1 MKCKN
6 TILENTFTI
15 NCKGKL
21 LNFVQPIVM
30 GILNVTDDSFYDGG
44 NYKNDTI
51 ILKQVRKMLNE
62 GADIIDIGAFSS
74 RPGAKIISFENE
86 ETKLRKILKL
96 VRGEFPEITISVDT
110 YRSDIAKIVIEEF
123 GVDIIND
130 ISAGSFDTK
139 MFKTIAKLNVPY
151 IIMHM
156 QGNPENM
163 QDDPKYD
170 NVVQDLIKYFAVK
183 VHELRN
189 LGVIDIIIDPGFG
202 FGKNIEHNYQII
214 KYLNN
219 FKVLNLPLLIGVS
232 RKSFIYKLLEIDP
245 DNALNGTTALHA
257 LALYKGVNVLRVHDV
272 KEAKEA
278 IKIVEMIKS
287 VQ

>member
-1 MKCKN
+1 MKRKN
-6 TILENTFTI
+6 TILENNFTI

-21 LNFVQPIVM
+21 LNFNHPVVM

-44 NYKNDTI
+44 IYKNDGI
-51 ILKQVRKMLNE
+51 ILSHVQKMIND
-62 GADIIDIGAFSS
+62 GADIIDIGAYSS
-74 RPGAKIISFENE
+74 RPGAKVISVNDE
-86 ETKLRKILKL
+86 ETRLRKILKL
-96 VRGEFPEITISVDT
+96 IRSEFPDIIISVDT
-110 YRSDIAKIVIEEF
+110 YRSGIAKIVIEEF

-130 ISAGSFDTK
+130 ISAGSFDKK

-156 QGNPENM
+156 QGSPENM

-170 NVVQDLIKYFAVK
+170 NVVQEIIKFFAAK

-189 LGVIDIIIDPGFG
+189 FGVNDIIIDPGFG
-202 FGKNIEHNYQII
+202 FGKSIEHNYQLI

-219 FKVLNLPLLIGVS
+219 FKLLNLPLLIGVS

-245 DNALNGTTALHA
+245 DDALNGTTTIHTM
-257 LALYKGVNVLRVHDV
+257 ALYNGVDILRVHDV
-272 KEAKEA
+272 KEAKEV
-278 IKIVEMIKS
+278 IKIVEMIKN
-287 VQ
+287 